1 MAMVLDGEAIAAAIK
16 SELGARVARLKELGV
31 EPGLGTVLVGDGPG
45 SHSYVAGKH
54 RDCSQVGITSHR
66 ADLPADASQQQVDEA
81 IFALNEDPSCT
92 GYIVQLTL
100 LRGPASPQGGRY

>member
-1 MAMVLDGEAIAAAIK
+1 MAMVLDGKAIAAAIK
-16 SELGARVARLKELGV
+16 SELAARVARLKELGV

-92 GYIVQLTL
+92 GYIVQLPL